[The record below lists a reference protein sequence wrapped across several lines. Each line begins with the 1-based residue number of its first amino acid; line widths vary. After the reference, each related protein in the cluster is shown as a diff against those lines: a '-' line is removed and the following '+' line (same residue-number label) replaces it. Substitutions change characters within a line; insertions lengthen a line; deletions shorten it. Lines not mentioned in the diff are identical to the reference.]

1 MRSPN
6 VFGIFSLQILRFL
19 AEIYD
24 FEQFSWA
31 PVQDFS
37 KNTLALDRYLYIFSI
52 FRVFHVLIK
61 CWSIVYGALEFL
73 YCFFGDFSIFGRISL
88 ILDGSDAPIDDFRR
102 FWAILHPWR
111 EQSNTGSDKNECVS
125 IHFRRS
131 VDGACFWP
139 MQHRDSYFLWSFCN
153 EFSTILSTFC
163 IHDVSKATPGM
174 TKMNAI
180 WCIFAGQA
188 TACVFDHC
196 NTGVYVF
203 SCSFCGDF
211 RCILASFCMILSTYL
226 EAWSRYMN
234 GPRSRSKRV
243 IFIIFSRVFDTSKIE
258 ISVTLAGFPG
268 K

>member
-1 MRSPN
+1 MFFSGNQWFRAIFVQYMIFRKIWCFWTVTYVSFRFS
-6 VFGIFSLQILRFL
+6 VFFTFWSRFEALLMVLWNFVCVFLVIFQLLNEFCW
-19 AEIYD
+19 
-24 FEQFSWA
+24 FSW
-31 PVQDFS
+31 
-37 KNTLALDRYLYIFSI
+37 
-52 FRVFHVLIK
+52 
-61 CWSIVYGALEFL
+61 
-73 YCFFGDFSIFGRISL
+73 
-88 ILDGSDAPIDDFRR
+88 

-163 IHDVSKATPGM
+163 IHDVSKATPGR

-243 IFIIFSRVFDTSKIE
+243 IFITFSRVFDTSKIE
-258 ISVTLAGFPG
+258 ISVTLAGFLG

>member
-1 MRSPN
+1 M
-6 VFGIFSLQILRFL
+6 IFD
-19 AEIYD
+19 D
-24 FEQFSWA
+24 FE
-31 PVQDFS
+31 
-37 KNTLALDRYLYIFSI
+37 
-52 FRVFHVLIK
+52 
-61 CWSIVYGALEFL
+61 
-73 YCFFGDFSIFGRISL
+73 
-88 ILDGSDAPIDDFRR
+88 R
-102 FWAILHPWR
+102 FLHPWR
-111 EQSNTGSDKNECVS
+111 EQSNTWNDKNERVFM
-125 IHFRRS
+125 HFRRS
-131 VDGACFWP
+131 VDGVCLLP
-139 MQHRDSYFLWSFCN
+139 LQHRASYFSWSLCS
-153 EFSTILSTFC
+153 EFSTIFSDFG
-163 IHDVSKATPGM
+163 IHGVSKATPGT

-243 IFIIFSRVFDTSKIE
+243 IFTTFSRVFDISKVQ
-258 ISVTLAGFPG
+258 ISETLAGFLG

>member
-1 MRSPN
+1 M
-6 VFGIFSLQILRFL
+6 IFSGNLRFRTIFVGSSTGFF
-19 AEIYD
+19 AKYVA
-24 FEQFSWA
+24 FA
-31 PVQDFS
+31 PLLMCLFDFS
-37 KNTLALDRYLYIFSI
+37 VFFSFWSRFGELLMVLWNFFVAFSVIFQLLDA
-52 FRVFHVLIK
+52 FRWFWIDLIQN
-61 CWSIVYGALEFL
+61 LT
-73 YCFFGDFSIFGRISL
+73 
-88 ILDGSDAPIDDFRR
+88 

-163 IHDVSKATPGM
+163 IHDVSKATPGI

-203 SCSFCGDF
+203 SC
-211 RCILASFCMILSTYL
+211 
-226 EAWSRYMN
+226 
-234 GPRSRSKRV
+234 
-243 IFIIFSRVFDTSKIE
+243 
-258 ISVTLAGFPG
+258 
-268 K
+268 

>member
-1 MRSPN
+1 MYLFDFQCFFTFWSRFEAFLMVLWN
-6 VFGIFSLQILRFL
+6 FVYVFLMIFQFL
-19 AEIYD
+19 NE
-24 FEQFSWA
+24 FCWFSW
-31 PVQDFS
+31 
-37 KNTLALDRYLYIFSI
+37 
-52 FRVFHVLIK
+52 
-61 CWSIVYGALEFL
+61 
-73 YCFFGDFSIFGRISL
+73 
-88 ILDGSDAPIDDFRR
+88 

-139 MQHRDSYFLWSFCN
+139 MQHRASYFLWLFCN
-153 EFSTILSTFC
+153 EFSTILNTFW
-163 IHDVSKATPGM
+163 IHDVSKAIPVM

-211 RCILASFCMILSTYL
+211 KCILASFCRILSTYL

-234 GPRSRSKRV
+234 GPRSNSKRV
-243 IFIIFSRVFDTSKIE
+243 IFITFWSVFCVEKITLLVTFGGFSEK
-258 ISVTLAGFPG
+258 
-268 K
+268 